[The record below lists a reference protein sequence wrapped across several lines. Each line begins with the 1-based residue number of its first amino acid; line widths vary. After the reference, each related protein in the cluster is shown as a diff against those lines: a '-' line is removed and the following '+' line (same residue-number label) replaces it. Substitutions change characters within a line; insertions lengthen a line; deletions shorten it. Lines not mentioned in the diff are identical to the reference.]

1 MAAVGNGVYR
11 SQPEVNVLKSVGFM
25 LLFVGASS
33 AVVAGVGVVPEIDA
47 ASGVG
52 ALVLLS
58 GALLVLRA
66 RRK

>member
-1 MAAVGNGVYR
+1 M
-11 SQPEVNVLKSVGFM
+11 LKAIGLMM
-25 LLFVGASS
+25 LLLGASG
-33 AVVAGVGVVPEIDA
+33 AATAGIAPAPEIDP

>member
-1 MAAVGNGVYR
+1 MMKAIGLM
-11 SQPEVNVLKSVGFM
+11 VL
-25 LLFVGASS
+25 LLGASG
-33 AVVAGVGVVPEIDA
+33 AATAAGGAAVPEIDA

>member
-1 MAAVGNGVYR
+1 MMKAIGLMMLLLGASGAGTAAVT
-11 SQPEVNVLKSVGFM
+11 
-25 LLFVGASS
+25 
-33 AVVAGVGVVPEIDA
+33 VAPEIDPA
-47 ASGVG
+47 AGVG

>member
-1 MAAVGNGVYR
+1 MMKAIG
-11 SQPEVNVLKSVGFM
+11 LMM
-25 LLFVGASS
+25 LLLGASG
-33 AVVAGVGVVPEIDA
+33 AATAALVPLAPEIDP

>member
-1 MAAVGNGVYR
+1 MMKAI
-11 SQPEVNVLKSVGFM
+11 GFLM
-25 LLFVGASS
+25 LLLGASG
-33 AVVAGVGVVPEIDA
+33 AARACAAVPEIDA

-66 RRK
+66 RRKQ